1 MSAPKSHSGAG
12 ISPGHGGVQPPAQS
26 SPTSYTPA
34 GTGSRPGK
42 SAYPI
47 DTTAPKDPK
56 GLDGR
61 KTPGALA

>member
-1 MSAPKSHSGAG
+1 MAKRESTGGAG
-12 ISPGHGGVQPPAQS
+12 ISSDHGGVQPPAQS
-26 SPTSYTPA
+26 SPPGWNPA

-47 DTTAPKDPK
+47 ETTAPHDPK

-61 KTPGALA
+61 KTPGALE